1 MLEMKMTLIRVL
13 KKSSK
18 FDFMKFYSIVKG
30 RCLKTLYS
38 SRSSSVIEL
47 SNENN
52 DTTTKNSSKRQDS
65 NPWHKHSKIIFLLL
79 AWFCSMAFM
88 TTEHEKKIHH
98 KLLSIDNFDTR
109 GK

>member
-1 MLEMKMTLIRVL
+1 MLEMKMTSIRVL

-18 FDFMKFYSIVKG
+18 CDSMKFYSIVKA

-38 SRSSSVIEL
+38 SRSVIEL
-47 SNENN
+47 SNVNTN
-52 DTTTKNSSKRQDS
+52 TTTKNSPKRQAS
-65 NPWHKHSKIIFLLL
+65 NPWHKHSKMIFLLL
-79 AWFCSMAFM
+79 AWFCLMAFM

-109 GK
+109 SK